1 VLKWV
6 VLGLDEDVEAEDGL
20 QQRRVRMRDA
30 LDVGGRQLEADS
42 DRILSLAK
50 NLTRSSRSRDLVATM
65 RWIFVIV
72 GTPLAAVALF
82 IGRAGAENEL
92 LIATVGT
99 NDGYDIAL
107 RHQDGTKVTTLVPG
121 TYTVRVRD
129 LSRIHNLHLASNEDT
144 SVDFRTDLE
153 FVGEQDFTVTFR
165 NGTRYAY
172 ACEPHWETMNGS
184 FFVSSPVPPPPPKPK
199 LRTLRATVAAN
210 GTATLSSR
218 SVKAGS
224 YKITV
229 RDRSRR
235 YNFRLSGRRLNRATG
250 AVFTGS
256 VTWRVRLASGLYRY
270 GSDAKRLPGRLRVS

>member
-1 VLKWV
+1 VLQRV
-6 VLGLDEDVEAEDGL
+6 VLWLDEHVEAEDGL
-20 QQRRVRMRDA
+20 QQRRLRMRDA
-30 LDVGGRQLEADS
+30 LDLGGRQLEPDS

-50 NLTRSSRSRDLVATM
+50 KLTRSSRSRDLDATM

-72 GTPLAAVALF
+72 GAPLAAVALF

-99 NDGYDIAL
+99 NDAFDIAV
-107 RHQDGTKVTTLVPG
+107 RHQNGSKVTTLVPG
-121 TYTVRVRD
+121 TYTIRVRD
-129 LSRIHNLHLASNEDT
+129 LSRIHNFHLASNDDN
-144 SVDFRTDLE
+144 SVDFRTDLD

-165 NGTRYAY
+165 DDTRYAY
-172 ACEPHWETMNGS
+172 ACEPHWQTMNGS
-184 FFVSSPVPPPPPKPK
+184 FFVSLPEPPPPPKPK
-199 LRTLRATVAAN
+199 VRTLRASVGAN
-210 GTATLSSR
+210 GTAMVSSR

-224 YKITV
+224 YRITV

-235 YNFRLSGRRLNRATG
+235 HNFRLAGRRLNRATG

-270 GSDAKRLPGRLRVS
+270 GSDARRLPGRLRVS

>member
-20 QQRRVRMRDA
+20 EQRGVRMRDA
-30 LDVGGRQLEADS
+30 FHVGAGQLEADS

-50 NLTRSSRSRDLVATM
+50 KLTRSSPPRDLVARM
-65 RWIFVIV
+65 RSVLVIV
-72 GTPLAAVALF
+72 AAPLLAVALF
-82 IGRAGAENEL
+82 IGQAGAENEL

-99 NDGYDIAL
+99 NDGFDIAL
-107 RHQDGTKVTTLVPG
+107 RHQDGSKVTTLTPG
-121 TYTVRVRD
+121 TYTIRVRD
-129 LSRIHNLHLASNEDT
+129 LSRIHNFHLASNEDS

-165 NGTRYAY
+165 DDTRYAY
-172 ACEPHWETMNGS
+172 ACEPHWQTMNGS
-184 FFVSSPVPPPPPKPK
+184 FFVSSPEPPPLPRPKV
-199 LRTLRATVAAN
+199 RTLRASVAAS
-210 GTATLSSR
+210 GTATLSSH

-224 YKITV
+224 YKVTV

-235 YNFRLSGRRLNRATG
+235 FNFRLSGRRLNRATG
-250 AVFTGS
+250 AAFTGS
-256 VTWRVRLASGLYRY
+256 VTWRVRLARGLYRY